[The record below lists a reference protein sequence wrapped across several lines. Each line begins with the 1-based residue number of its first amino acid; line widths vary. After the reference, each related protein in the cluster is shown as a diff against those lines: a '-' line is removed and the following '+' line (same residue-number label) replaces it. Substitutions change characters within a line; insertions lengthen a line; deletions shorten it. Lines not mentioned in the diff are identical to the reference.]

1 MRHRVSVVITTF
13 NQAPYIREA
22 VEAALQQ
29 TYPSREVVVVDDG
42 STDETPAILA
52 PYRHAIT
59 YIRQPN
65 QGVAGARNT
74 GVRHARGELV
84 AFLDGDDLWDA
95 EKLEVQVAAADLEPR
110 AGLIAVDGIEFRD
123 GEVLRSSLLG
133 EAVRARLAR
142 GEPMLTLACYP
153 ELLRSNLMAT
163 TSQVMIPR
171 RVLDAVGASDAR
183 RSLSSDWDLY
193 LRIAARYP
201 FTFVNR
207 SLTQWRQHDMS
218 ASGPATTRSLRWA
231 LDDIEILK
239 EQLQAGPDRFG
250 TLVREE
256 LTMRLARTIHTAYS
270 HGRHRD
276 RAWAVRYLAHLL
288 ACNPTKGRVLRHLIA
303 LCLPER
309 FVEGFHRMTARGW
322 AGRTSR
328 SS

>member
-29 TYPSREVVVVDDG
+29 TYPSREVLVVDDG
-42 STDETPAILA
+42 STDETPAILV
-52 PYRHAIT
+52 PYRGAIT
-59 YIRQPN
+59 YVRQPN

-95 EKLEVQVAAADLEPR
+95 EKLDVQVAAADLEPR

-123 GEVLRSSLLG
+123 DEVLRPSLLG
-133 EAVRARLAR
+133 EDVRARLAQ
-142 GEPMLTLACYP
+142 GEPMVTLACYAD
-153 ELLRSNLMAT
+153 LLRSNLVAT
-163 TSQVMIPR
+163 TSQVMIRR
-171 RVLDAVGASDAR
+171 RVLDAVGPSDAR
-183 RSLSSDWDLY
+183 WALSSDWDLY

-207 SLTQWRQHDMS
+207 SLTQWRQHDTS
-218 ASGPATTRSLRWA
+218 ASGPADTRWLRWA
-231 LDDIEILK
+231 MDDIEILK
-239 EQLQAGPDRFG
+239 EQLEAGPARYAG
-250 TLVREE
+250 LVREE
-256 LTMRLARTIHTAYS
+256 LAVRLARTIQTAYA

-276 RAWAVRYLAHLL
+276 RAWAVRYLARLL
-288 ACNPTKGRVLRHLIA
+288 ASNPTNGRALRHLIA
-303 LCLPER
+303 LCLPQR
-309 FVEGFHRMTARGW
+309 FVEGFRITARGV
-322 AGRTSR
+322 AGRPSR